1 MLTHLIALARRHMDH
16 LLESWRS
23 RCTRTSDANGVGGL
37 PDGGGVGSAVAGP
50 YFSGLL
56 VAHRVLAVML
66 LVTLFA
72 AGRHNH
78 IVFLTPKTVYEIHND
93 LSMAFQSCPDGSADS
108 LWPCEQA
115 PH

>member
-1 MLTHLIALARRHMDH
+1 MLTHLIALAHRHMDH

-23 RCTRTSDANGVGGL
+23 RCTRTSAANGVGGL
-37 PDGGGVGSAVAGP
+37 PDGGVVGSAVAGP

-72 AGRHNH
+72 ASRHDVICPVGPFVVWLH
-78 IVFLTPKTVYEIHND
+78 SACHRSES
-93 LSMAFQSCPDGSADS
+93 SMP
-108 LWPCEQA
+108 WA
-115 PH
+115 PGA

>member
-23 RCTRTSDANGVGGL
+23 RCTRTSAANGVGGL

-72 AGRHNH
+72 ASRHDV
-78 IVFLTPKTVYEIHND
+78 I
-93 LSMAFQSCPDGSADS
+93 CPAN
-108 LWPCEQA
+108 L
-115 PH
+115 